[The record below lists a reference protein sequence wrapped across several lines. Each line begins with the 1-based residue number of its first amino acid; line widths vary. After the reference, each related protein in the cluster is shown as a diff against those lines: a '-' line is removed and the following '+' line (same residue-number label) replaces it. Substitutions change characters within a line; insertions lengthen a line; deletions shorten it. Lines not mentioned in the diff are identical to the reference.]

1 MIKKTNITILG
12 LGYVGIPL
20 ALEFSK
26 YFKVYGVDNNLKK
39 INFLKKK
46 YKKNKNLIINSKLI
60 NDESNLYII
69 AVPTP
74 LDRNKR
80 PDLSYLIKATR
91 DVCKKIKKGDTI
103 VYESTVYPG
112 TTEEI
117 LIPTIKKKC
126 NLEYNKDFFIGYSP
140 ERINPG
146 DSKNKLTNITKI
158 ISGGNKKT
166 LEFLKKIYSR
176 IIKAGVHCAPNI
188 KVAEAAKILENVQ
201 RDINISLMNEVA
213 LIFDKLNISTSD
225 VLKAAST
232 KWNFLN
238 FEPGLVGGHC
248 ISVDPYYLKYRAE
261 KSGYSP
267 KVISSGRNVNEKMA
281 SYVVSKIKRNLKN
294 KTTEILVMGLTYK
307 ENCSDLRN
315 SQVLKVLQILKK
327 SNMKFKAYDP
337 FVKREDLPKKF
348 SKNFISSLNKKKYDV
363 IIFAVPHKI
372 FLKKMNNFKNLIKK
386 DTIIFDVKNSLNLN
400 IFKKNIKILK
410 L

>member
-1 MIKKTNITILG
+1 
-12 LGYVGIPL
+12 
-20 ALEFSK
+20 
-26 YFKVYGVDNNLKK
+26 
-39 INFLKKK
+39 
-46 YKKNKNLIINSKLI
+46 
-60 NDESNLYII
+60 
-69 AVPTP
+69 
-74 LDRNKR
+74 
-80 PDLSYLIKATR
+80 
-91 DVCKKIKKGDTI
+91 
-103 VYESTVYPG
+103 
-112 TTEEI
+112 
-117 LIPTIKKKC
+117 
-126 NLEYNKDFFIGYSP
+126 
-140 ERINPG
+140 
-146 DSKNKLTNITKI
+146 
-158 ISGGNKKT
+158 
-166 LEFLKKIYSR
+166 
-176 IIKAGVHCAPNI
+176 
-188 KVAEAAKILENVQ
+188 
-201 RDINISLMNEVA
+201 MNEVA